1 MGARREELVERA
13 TDWVLGNGLLGLS
26 LRPLAA
32 ALGTSDRMLIYHFGS
47 KEQLIVDVLRCSAER
62 SAAEL
67 RSLAPSLSPH
77 QAVFDQWRLRTTE
90 SQSQCERVYV
100 EASTLGLFG
109 QQPYAAEVAAMN
121 AVWMEAVR
129 LHLVASGV
137 PEARSREIAELVEA
151 TFMGFELDRPFLSA
165 QPPAL
170 AALAQAVSSLAAA
183 EPRSDD
189 ANTSAMP

>member
-13 TDWVLGNGLLGLS
+13 TDWVLGNGLVGLS

-67 RSLAPSLSPH
+67 RSLPASVSPQ

-109 QQPYAAEVAAMN
+109 QQPYVVEVAAMN
-121 AVWMEAVR
+121 EVWMEAVR

-137 PEARSREIAELVEA
+137 PEVRSREIAELVEA
-151 TFMGFELDRPFLSA
+151 AFMGFELDRIFLSVE
-165 QPPAL
+165 PPAL
-170 AALAQAVSSLAAA
+170 AALAQAVASLAAA
-183 EPRSDD
+183 GPTPSVRKR
-189 ANTSAMP
+189 

>member
-1 MGARREELVERA
+1 MSARREELVEQA
-13 TDWVLGNGLLGLS
+13 TDWVLRNGLVGLS
-26 LRPLAA
+26 LRPMAE
-32 ALGTSDRMLIYHFGS
+32 ALETSDRMLIYYFGS
-47 KEQLIVDVLRCSAER
+47 KEQLIVDILRCSAER

-67 RSLAPSLSPH
+67 RSLPPSVSPQ

-121 AVWMEAVR
+121 DVWMEAVR

-137 PEARSREIAELVEA
+137 PQARSREIAELVEA
-151 TFMGFELDRPFLSA
+151 AFMGFELDRPFTSA

-183 EPRSDD
+183 EPR
-189 ANTSAMP
+189 PGV